1 MAITHITSVSQLNS
15 ILSKDKD
22 KLSVIDFH
30 ATWCAPCHAIAPTFE
45 AFSKEYS
52 TVNFLKCDVDA
63 ATDVARLYSVSIMP
77 TFIFLRGSSKVDQLK
92 GANKS
97 ALESTIQKHAASST
111 STAFSG
117 KGHTLGGN
125 PAEPDVVG
133 GDTHAMEHTADKILA
148 WFTQLDPQF
157 RVFLGFMGLYLVF
170 WYFA

>member
-1 MAITHITSVSQLNS
+1 MTITHITSVAQLNS

-22 KLSVIDFH
+22 KLSVIDFY
-30 ATWCAPCHAIAPTFE
+30 ATWCAPCVAIAPTFE

-63 ATDVARLYSVSIMP
+63 ATDVARLYSVSAMP
-77 TFIFLRGSSKVDQLK
+77 TFVFLRGSSKVDLLR

-97 ALESTIQKHAASST
+97 ALESTIQKHAVSST

-125 PAEPDVVG
+125 PGEPVIGVDK
-133 GDTHAMEHTADKILA
+133 HAMEHTVDKIIA
-148 WFTQLDPQF
+148 WFAQLDPQF

-170 WYFA
+170 WYFS